1 MRSWSRGSWPTW
13 GAAAGAVDPATVRR
27 YGSALGHYL
36 AFCARHDIRK
46 CYPHA
51 APLARDFRLAFAA
64 FLADRRSPPNGHPHA
79 AARPMRG
86 QAFVLDTVRAMPEW
100 AADPGRGDLLP
111 DG

>member
-51 APLARDFRLAFAA
+51 APLDRDFRPKRRELLHGLRNRRAASLARRLLQNRDFHQA
-64 FLADRRSPPNGHPHA
+64 RRSISGS
-79 AARPMRG
+79 G
-86 QAFVLDTVRAMPEW
+86 
-100 AADPGRGDLLP
+100 GR
-111 DG
+111 